1 MAFISEGNEC
11 WTISRE
17 TATDLFFPKVAE
29 KVLESFGIRAR
40 VKVKSEIPEKSGLG
54 SSSAFLNALICAI
67 TKGEIVASD
76 VL

>member
-1 MAFISEGNEC
+1 M
-11 WTISRE
+11 
-17 TATDLFFPKVAE
+17 
-29 KVLESFGIRAR
+29 LESFGIRAR